1 MTKVTG
7 FKVLFAKLHQR
18 LQNNLALTAIRHGL
32 LYLIPILFI
41 GSIALVLAGLPIPI
55 YQHLIGRGLGED
67 WQNALLAISNG
78 TFGILAIL
86 MLLGIS
92 YAFTVEFNARN
103 NKTVSPIIVCVVALA
118 SLITL
123 TGQTSPDMTFSK
135 FGAMNVFF
143 AVTTALISSY
153 MFLKLS
159 GVPLFLLKTFS
170 QGANAQYIEALSW
183 LFPTAI
189 TIGFF
194 GATNAALAAWW
205 DITNISL
212 WFSDMLVSMFSWIQ
226 SKEIA
231 SMLFVLLIHAFWLLG
246 IHGNKILEP
255 VNQQLFGHDSIAGQQ
270 LLLASQDGAE
280 IFSRSFFNVFLFMGG
295 CGCAMSLMLAI
306 LLFSRQKTDKN
317 VARLSMLPTT
327 FNMNELLLFGLPIV
341 LNPIYAIPFVAA
353 PLILGLISYAAT
365 LAGWVPI
372 ASNYVGWTTPIFL
385 SGYAATG
392 SIRGS
397 FLQLFNLIVGIIIYM
412 PFVRWS
418 DATSKERMKS
428 SLEKLYVLFKP
439 FERQGSIS
447 LLTRSDEVGI
457 LARKL
462 ADDLRDD
469 LQQGKL
475 TLFYQPQVNARKEVF
490 GMEAL
495 LRWRH
500 PEFGLIYPPLVI
512 ALAEEAGLM
521 EKLGYWIT
529 DTACGELKRLE
540 TFSSKKLTM
549 SVNISG
555 VQLENKELLQELDEI
570 LARYHLSPC
579 QLEIEM
585 TEQIALTSS
594 QSITDRIQELKN
606 RGVKLA
612 MDDFGMGRSSL
623 LYLKEYDFDT
633 VKLDG
638 SLVREILD
646 NQNCREIIS
655 SIVYLSSSLGF
666 SVLAEF
672 VEYEAQA
679 SILEEI
685 GCTRY
690 QGYLYSKPLPPE
702 ELHQFLKAME
712 AEAPAS

>member
-1 MTKVTG
+1 MKTLKG
-7 FKVLFAKLHQR
+7 FKTLCVQYQQR
-18 LQNNLALTAIRHGL
+18 LQNNLALTAIRNGL
-32 LYLIPILFI
+32 LYLIPLLFI
-41 GSIALVLAGLPIPI
+41 GSIALVLASLPIPI
-55 YQHLIGRGLGED
+55 YQEFMERGLGDD
-67 WQNALLAISNG
+67 WQRLLLAIRNG
-78 TFGILAIL
+78 TFGILAVL

-92 YAFTVEFNARN
+92 YAFTVEYNTRKN
-103 NKTVSPIIVCVVALA
+103 RTVSPIIVCVVALA
-118 SLITL
+118 SFIAL
-123 TGQTSPDMTFSK
+123 TGQRSPNVAFSE
-135 FGAMNVFF
+135 FGAMNIFF
-143 AVTTALISSY
+143 AVATALLSSY
-153 MFLKLS
+153 LFLKLS
-159 GVPLFLLKTFS
+159 GIPLFALKTFS
-170 QGANAQYIEALSW
+170 HGVNAQYIEALSW
-183 LFPTAI
+183 LFPTAL
-189 TIGFF
+189 TIGLF
-194 GATNAALAAWW
+194 GAVNAALAAWW

-212 WFSDMLVSMFSWIQ
+212 WFSDLLVSKFAQIH

-231 SMLFVLLIHAFWLLG
+231 ALLFVLLVHAFWLFG

-255 VNQQLFGHDSIAGQQ
+255 VTQQLFAPHLINNQQLLAAG
-270 LLLASQDGAE
+270 QDGAE
-280 IFSRSFFNVFLFMGG
+280 IFARSFFDVFILMGG
-295 CGCAMSLMLAI
+295 CGSAISLMLAI
-306 LLFSRQKTDKN
+306 LLFSRQKTDKS
-317 VARLSMLPTT
+317 VAKLSMAPTI
-327 FNMNELLLFGLPIV
+327 FNMNELLLFGLPII
-341 LNPIYAIPFVAA
+341 LNPVYAIPFVAA
-353 PLILGLISYAAT
+353 PLIIGLISYAAT
-365 LAGWVPI
+365 VAGWVP
-372 ASNYVGWTTPIFL
+372 ATVNHVEWTTPLFL

-397 FLQLFNLIVGIIIYM
+397 LLQLFNLIVGIMIYL

-418 DATSKERMKS
+418 DAISKERMKS
-428 SLEKLYVLFKP
+428 SLDKLYALFKP

-447 LLTRSDEVGI
+447 LLTRSDEAGI

-462 ADDLRDD
+462 ADDLKHD
-469 LQQGKL
+469 LQHGGL
-475 TLFYQPQVNARKEVF
+475 ALFYQPQVNARKEVI

-500 PEFGLIYPPLVI
+500 LEFGLIYPPLVI

-521 EKLGYWIT
+521 DKLGYWIT

-540 TFSSKKLTM
+540 TLSSKKLTM

-555 VQLENKELLQELDEI
+555 MQLENKGLLQELDEI
-570 LARYHLSPC
+570 LARYELSPC

-594 QSITDRIQELKN
+594 QVITDQIQQLKN

-646 NQNCREIIS
+646 NHNCREIIS

-672 VEYEAQA
+672 VESEAQA
-679 SILEEI
+679 NILEEI

-702 ELHQFLKAME
+702 ELHQYLEMME
-712 AEAPAS
+712 AEASAT

>member
-7 FKVLFAKLHQR
+7 FKGLFAKLHQH

-159 GVPLFLLKTFS
+159 GMPLFLLKTFS

-183 LFPTAI
+183 LFPTVI

-194 GATNAALAAWW
+194 GATNAALASWW

-231 SMLFVLLIHAFWLLG
+231 SLLFVLLIHAFWLLG

-341 LNPIYAIPFVAA
+341 LNPIYAIPFVAV
-353 PLILGLISYAAT
+353 PLIIGLISYAAT
-365 LAGWVPI
+365 IAGWVPI

-418 DATSKERMKS
+418 DAISKERMKS
-428 SLEKLYVLFKP
+428 SLEKLYILFKP

-540 TFSSKKLTM
+540 TLSSKKLTM

-555 VQLENKELLQELDEI
+555 IQLENKELLQELDEI
-570 LARYHLSPC
+570 LARYRLSPC

-594 QSITDRIQELKN
+594 QAITDRIQELKK

-702 ELHQFLKAME
+702 ELHQYLEAME

>member
-7 FKVLFAKLHQR
+7 FNVLFAKLHQR

-55 YQHLIGRGLGED
+55 YQHLLGRGLGED

-159 GVPLFLLKTFS
+159 GMPFFLLKTFS

-231 SMLFVLLIHAFWLLG
+231 SLLFVLLIHAFWLLG

-255 VNQQLFGHDSIAGQQ
+255 VNQQLFGNDSIAGQQ

-365 LAGWVPI
+365 IAGWVPI

-475 TLFYQPQVNARKEVF
+475 TLYYQPQVNARKEVF

-540 TFSSKKLTM
+540 KLSSKKLTM

-594 QSITDRIQELKN
+594 QAITDRIQELKN

-702 ELHQFLKAME
+702 ELHQYLEAME

>member
-231 SMLFVLLIHAFWLLG
+231 SLLFVLLIHAFWLLG

-317 VARLSMLPTT
+317 VARLSMMPTT

-365 LAGWVPI
+365 IAGWVPV

-418 DATSKERMKS
+418 DAMSKERMKS
-428 SLEKLYVLFKP
+428 SLEKLYILFKP

-540 TFSSKKLTM
+540 TLSSKKLTM

-594 QSITDRIQELKN
+594 QAITDRIQELKN

-702 ELHQFLKAME
+702 ELHQFLEAME

>member
-1 MTKVTG
+1 MMKVTG
-7 FKVLFAKLHQR
+7 FNVLFAKLHQR

-55 YQHLIGRGLGED
+55 YQHLLGRGLGED

-159 GVPLFLLKTFS
+159 GMPFFLLKTFS

-231 SMLFVLLIHAFWLLG
+231 SLLFVLLIHAFWLLG

-365 LAGWVPI
+365 IAGWVPI

-397 FLQLFNLIVGIIIYM
+397 FLQLFNLIIGIIIYM

-475 TLFYQPQVNARKEVF
+475 TLYYQPQVNARKEVF

-540 TFSSKKLTM
+540 TLSSKKLTM

-594 QSITDRIQELKN
+594 QAITDRIQELKN

-702 ELHQFLKAME
+702 ELHQYLEAME